1 MAPPELSNVTDDE
14 PLIDPSLLEGLSD
27 EHRKEALAAAAVAKR
42 AEERAEQR
50 ALERAL
56 QKKEEERRLERSLE
70 AQQQKQPIFTGIAA
84 ATAERAVFVPKR
96 KRGQQ
101 KGEEGGP
108 PEADKIAPK
117 ESTTHRSSGI
127 ATTSVK
133 PSQARARPMLS
144 EKESLAVRQTYLGK
158 TAVEDDEAVI
168 AEKRKKQKPRTNKK
182 TVFKFRWED
191 TDDTFDASDPLYS
204 SSVSAVQVSRRQK
217 QALSD
222 MGDVATVQSVQSKP
236 LDKMTARDWRIFREN
251 YEITVKGGKSPPP
264 MRSFRESP
272 APDLPTLHPALLD
285 AIENVMGF
293 KEPTPI
299 QRQSI
304 PIGLQRRD
312 LIGVAETG
320 SGKTI
325 AFGVPLCH
333 YLLNLP
339 KRVLESVAEGGP
351 LALVMAPTRELAL
364 QIDGELQKLLSRQQ
378 TIKTA
383 GIVGGQPIQA
393 QAMILR
399 NGVHIVVG
407 TPGRLNDMLA
417 MSYMVLNNC
426 SYIVM
431 DEADRMIDMGFK
443 PQMQSM

>member
-1 MAPPELSNVTDDE
+1 MAPPAISNGTNDDD

-27 EHRKEALAAAAVAKR
+27 EQRKEALAAAATAKR

-56 QKKEEERRLERSLE
+56 QKKEEERRRQRNLE
-70 AQQQKQPIFTGIAA
+70 AQQQKQPISTGMAS

-101 KGEEGGP
+101 KGEDGP
-108 PEADKIAPK
+108 PEAEKVAPK
-117 ESTTHRSSGI
+117 ESTTHHSSGT
-127 ATTSVK
+127 ATA
-133 PSQARARPMLS
+133 PGHARARPMLS

-158 TAVEDDEAVI
+158 TAMEDEADI
-168 AEKRKKQKPRTNKK
+168 AEKRKKQRPRTNKK
-182 TVFKFRWED
+182 TTFKFRWED

-222 MGDVATVQSVQSKP
+222 KGDVATVQSCQTKP

-272 APDLPTLHPALLD
+272 SPDLPTLHPALLD
-285 AIENVMGF
+285 AIENVLGF

-320 SGKTI
+320 SGKTV

-339 KRVLESVAEGGP
+339 KRVLDSVAEGGP

-378 TIKTA
+378 VVKTC
-383 GIVGGQPIQA
+383 GIVGGQPILQQA
-393 QAMILR
+393 TILR

-426 SYIVM
+426 SYIIM
-431 DEADRMIDMGFK
+431 DEADRMVDMGFK

>member
-1 MAPPELSNVTDDE
+1 MALPGISNGTNDDDA
-14 PLIDPSLLEGLSD
+14 LIDPSLLEGLSD
-27 EHRKEALAAAAVAKR
+27 EQRREALAAAASAKR
-42 AEERAEQR
+42 AEDRAEQR

-56 QKKEEERRLERSLE
+56 QKKEEERRRQRNLE
-70 AQQQKQPIFTGIAA
+70 AQQQKQPISTGMAA
-84 ATAERAVFVPKR
+84 ATIERAVFVPKR

-101 KGEEGGP
+101 KAEEGP
-108 PEADKIAPK
+108 PDVDKNAPK
-117 ESTTHRSSGI
+117 ESTT
-127 ATTSVK
+127 AAA
-133 PSQARARPMLS
+133 PSHARARPMLS
-144 EKESLAVRQTYLGK
+144 DKESLAVRQTYLGK
-158 TAVEDDEAVI
+158 TALEDEAEN
-168 AEKRKKQKPRTNKK
+168 AEKRKKQRPRTNKK
-182 TVFKFRWED
+182 ATFKFRWED

-204 SSVSAVQVSRRQK
+204 SSLSAVQVSRRHK
-217 QALSD
+217 QAVSD
-222 MGDVATVQSVQSKP
+222 MGDIATVQSVQSKP

-285 AIENVMGF
+285 AIENVLKF

-320 SGKTI
+320 SGKTV

-339 KRVLESVAEGGP
+339 QRVLESVAEGGP

-378 TIKTA
+378 IVKTC
-383 GIVGGQPIQA
+383 GIVGGQPIQQ
-393 QAMILR
+393 QALILR

-426 SYIVM
+426 SYIIM

>member
-1 MAPPELSNVTDDE
+1 MAPPDGISNGTNDDI

-27 EHRKEALAAAAVAKR
+27 EQRKEALAAAASAKR
-42 AEERAEQR
+42 AEDRAEQR

-56 QKKEEERRLERSLE
+56 QKKEEERRRQRNLE
-70 AQQQKQPIFTGIAA
+70 AQQQKQPVSTGMAA
-84 ATAERAVFVPKR
+84 ATTERAVFVPKR

-101 KGEEGGP
+101 KVEEGP
-108 PEADKIAPK
+108 PDADKVGPK
-117 ESTTHRSSGI
+117 ESTT
-127 ATTSVK
+127 ASVK
-133 PSQARARPMLS
+133 PSHARARPMLS
-144 EKESLAVRQTYLGK
+144 DKESLAVRQTYLGK
-158 TAVEDDEAVI
+158 TAVDEEAEN
-168 AEKRKKQKPRTNKK
+168 AEKRKKQRPRTNKK
-182 TVFKFRWED
+182 TTFKFRWED

-204 SSVSAVQVSRRQK
+204 SSLSAVQVSRRHK
-217 QALSD
+217 QAVSD

-272 APDLPTLHPALLD
+272 SPDLPTLHPALLD
-285 AIENVMGF
+285 AIENVLKF

-320 SGKTI
+320 SGKTV

-339 KRVLESVAEGGP
+339 NRVLESVAEGGP

-378 TIKTA
+378 IVKTC
-383 GIVGGQPIQA
+383 GIVGGQPIQQ
-393 QAMILR
+393 QALILR

-426 SYIVM
+426 SYIIM

>member
-1 MAPPELSNVTDDE
+1 MALPGISNGTNDDDA
-14 PLIDPSLLEGLSD
+14 LIDPSLLEGLSD
-27 EHRKEALAAAAVAKR
+27 EQRREALAAAASAKR
-42 AEERAEQR
+42 AEDRAEQR

-56 QKKEEERRLERSLE
+56 QKKEEERRRQRNLE
-70 AQQQKQPIFTGIAA
+70 AQQQKQPISTGMAA
-84 ATAERAVFVPKR
+84 ATIERAVFVPKR

-101 KGEEGGP
+101 KAEEGP
-108 PEADKIAPK
+108 PDVDKNAPK
-117 ESTTHRSSGI
+117 ESTT
-127 ATTSVK
+127 AAA
-133 PSQARARPMLS
+133 PSHARARPMLS
-144 EKESLAVRQTYLGK
+144 DKESLAVRQTYLGK
-158 TAVEDDEAVI
+158 TALEDEAEN
-168 AEKRKKQKPRTNKK
+168 AEKRKKQRPRTNKK
-182 TVFKFRWED
+182 A
-191 TDDTFDASDPLYS
+191 TFDASDPLYS
-204 SSVSAVQVSRRQK
+204 SSLSAVQVSRRHK
-217 QALSD
+217 QAVSD
-222 MGDVATVQSVQSKP
+222 MGDIATVQSVQSKP

-285 AIENVMGF
+285 AIENVLKF

-320 SGKTI
+320 SGKTV

-339 KRVLESVAEGGP
+339 QRVLESVAEGGP

-378 TIKTA
+378 IVKTC
-383 GIVGGQPIQA
+383 GIVGGQPIQQ
-393 QAMILR
+393 QALILR

-426 SYIVM
+426 SYIIM

>member
-1 MAPPELSNVTDDE
+1 MALPGISNGTNDDDA
-14 PLIDPSLLEGLSD
+14 LIDPSLLEGLSD
-27 EHRKEALAAAAVAKR
+27 EQRREALAAAASAKR
-42 AEERAEQR
+42 AEDRAEQR

-56 QKKEEERRLERSLE
+56 QKKEEERRRQRNLE
-70 AQQQKQPIFTGIAA
+70 AQQQKQPVSTGMAA

-101 KGEEGGP
+101 KAEEGP
-108 PEADKIAPK
+108 PEADKVASK
-117 ESTTHRSSGI
+117 ESTAAAASSQ
-127 ATTSVK
+127 AH
-133 PSQARARPMLS
+133 ARARPMLS
-144 EKESLAVRQTYLGK
+144 DKESLAVRQTYLGK
-158 TAVEDDEAVI
+158 TALEDEAEN
-168 AEKRKKQKPRTNKK
+168 AEKRKKQRPRTNKK
-182 TVFKFRWED
+182 TTFKFRWED

-204 SSVSAVQVSRRQK
+204 SSLSAVQVSRRHK
-217 QALSD
+217 QAVSD

-272 APDLPTLHPALLD
+272 SPDLPTLHPALLD
-285 AIENVMGF
+285 AIENVLKF

-320 SGKTI
+320 SGKTV

-378 TIKTA
+378 IVKTC
-383 GIVGGQPIQA
+383 GIVGGQPIQQ
-393 QAMILR
+393 QALILR

-426 SYIVM
+426 SYIIM